1 MKVFITGAT
10 GYIGTALI
18 KNLTGAGHTV
28 LGLAR
33 SDESE
38 AILSKQQIEVH
49 RGELADPESLVTGA
63 KRADAVIHTAFP
75 QMGPGTDFNELLK
88 MMAAAVSAMVD
99 SLKGT
104 DKTFIL
110 TSGAGGYGPQTDAT
124 PLDESTPVIAPTHA
138 PNEQKVLGATSEGVR
153 SIVLRPTIVYGHGSS
168 FTVMGWLGI
177 SREMDGGVYLGEGD
191 QLISLVY
198 IDDLAELY
206 RLALEKAK
214 PGEAYNAA
222 FGPAIATKE
231 VAEAISKAA
240 GLGGKTVSIP
250 PDEAERLGFIGRLIG
265 HSMVVSS
272 KKAQRELGW
281 RPSGPSLLDELR
293 SGSYAG

>member
-28 LGLAR
+28 LGMAR
-33 SDESE
+33 SDESAAKLQE
-38 AILSKQQIEVH
+38 QGIEVH
-49 RGELADPESLVTGA
+49 RAELSDTGSLVEGA
-63 KRADAVIHTAFP
+63 KQAEAVIHTAFP
-75 QMGPGTDFNELLK
+75 QMGPDTDFDELSK
-88 MMAAAVSAMVD
+88 MMTAAVAAMVD

-110 TSGAGGYGPQTDAT
+110 TSGAGGYGPQTGTA
-124 PLDESTPVIAPTHA
+124 PIDESTPVIAPTHA
-138 PNEQKVLGATSEGVR
+138 PREQIVLGATSEGVR
-153 SIVLRPTIVYGHGSS
+153 TIVLRPTIVYGHGGSGPM
-168 FTVMGWLGI
+168 MGWFGI
-177 SREMDGGVYLGEGD
+177 SREMGGGVYIGEGD
-191 QLISLVY
+191 ALISTVY

-222 FGPAIATKE
+222 FGSGIATKE
-231 VAEAISKAA
+231 IAEAISKAA

-250 PDEAERLGFIGRLIG
+250 PGEAEKVGFIGRIIAN
-265 HSMVVSS
+265 SMVVSS
-272 KKAQRELGW
+272 EKAQRELDW
-281 RPSGPSLLDELR
+281 HPSGPSLLEELR
-293 SGSYAG
+293 TGSYAS